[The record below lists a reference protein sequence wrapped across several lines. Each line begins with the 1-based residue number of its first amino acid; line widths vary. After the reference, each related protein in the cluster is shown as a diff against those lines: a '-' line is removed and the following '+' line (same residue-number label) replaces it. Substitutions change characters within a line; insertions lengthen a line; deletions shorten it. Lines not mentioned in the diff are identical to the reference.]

1 MKITHLGA
9 QASGTA
15 LRQLMNEYDRFHWA
29 VAWATETGLSH
40 TLLQHRKKIAKLVV
54 GTDFDHTNPKLL
66 RKLMPLKA
74 AHVAASK
81 PGATFHPKV
90 YGFVSG
96 QKAAVLV
103 GSSNFTNGGT
113 HTNQEASLLLE
124 GTLADQPL
132 SALLAE
138 VKRWWEAGKAITPEF
153 VEAYE
158 RRCAASK
165 QHRDALERKIFVP
178 HPKSNAR
185 HPKLLS
191 YSWNQYVTELA
202 GHGKPHLEQRVRV
215 LRQAAAIF
223 ASENSFADIPSL
235 ERKALGGFIGSN
247 EVASVPCLAGLDW
260 GWFGSMRGAGVFKN
274 RVSDKSQGG
283 KSDRHLSAALD
294 CIAPTGAIT
303 EADYRRFVLLFR
315 KAFANSAREGRIA
328 SASRLLAMKRPDY
341 FVCID
346 KENRRELSDDLGYP
360 ASRLSFE
367 TYWDLVVEPIM
378 TATWW
383 QVPRPAGVQGHIW
396 DGRAAMLDAL
406 YYVPRSV
413 APV

>member
-15 LRQLMNEYDRFHWA
+15 IKRLMSEYDHFHWA
-29 VAWATETGLSH
+29 VAWATETGLS
-40 TLLQHRKKIAKLVV
+40 TAFLQHGKKIAYLVV
-54 GTDFDHTNPKLL
+54 GTDFDHTSPKLL
-66 RKLMPLKA
+66 RKLLPLKR

-81 PGATFHPKV
+81 PRATFHPKV

-124 GTLADQPL
+124 GTLADQPIKE
-132 SALLAE
+132 LLAE
-138 VKRWWEAGKAITPEF
+138 VERWWGAGSAITPEF

-165 QHRDALERKIFVP
+165 QHRDALERKVFVP
-178 HPKSNAR
+178 QPKPDAKHPR
-185 HPKLLS
+185 LLS
-191 YSWNQYVTELA
+191 YSWDEYVTNLA
-202 GHGKPHLEQRVRV
+202 GHGRPHLEQRVRV
-215 LRQAAAIF
+215 LRRAAAIF
-223 ASENSFADIPSL
+223 SSENSFADISSL
-235 ERKALGGFIGSN
+235 ERKALAGFIGSN
-247 EVASVPCLAGLDW
+247 EVDTLPHLAELDW
-260 GWFGSMRGAGVFKN
+260 GWFGSMKGAGVFKN
-274 RVSDKSQGG
+274 RVSDKSDGG
-283 KSDRHLSAALD
+283 KCDRHLSAALD
-294 CIAPTGAIT
+294 CIAPLGVIT
-303 EADYRRFVLLFR
+303 ETDYRRFVDRFR
-315 KAFANSAREGRIA
+315 KAFADSARQGQIA

-346 KENRRELSDDLGYP
+346 KENRQELSDDLGYP
-360 ASRLSFE
+360 ASTLSFE
-367 TYWDLVVEPIM
+367 TYWDLVVEPVM

-383 QVPRPAGVQGHIW
+383 QVPRPAGSEGHIW

-406 YYVPRSV
+406 YYVPRSIE
-413 APV
+413 PV

>member
-15 LRQLMNEYDRFHWA
+15 LKRLMNEYDHFHWA
-29 VAWATETGLSH
+29 VAWATETGLST
-40 TLLQHRKKIAKLVV
+40 TLLQHGKKIAYLVV
-54 GTDFDHTNPKLL
+54 GTDFDHTSPKLL
-66 RKLMPLKA
+66 RKLLPLKK

-81 PGATFHPKV
+81 PRATFHPKV

-124 GTLADQPL
+124 GTLADQPIKE
-132 SALLAE
+132 LLAE
-138 VKRWWEAGKAITPEF
+138 VERWWGAGSAITPEF

-178 HPKSNAR
+178 QPKPGAKHPG
-185 HPKLLS
+185 LLS
-191 YSWNQYVTELA
+191 YSWDEYVTKLA
-202 GHGKPHLEQRVRV
+202 GHGRPHLEQRVRV
-215 LRQAAAIF
+215 LRQAAVIF
-223 ASENSFADIPSL
+223 ASENSFADISSL
-235 ERKALGGFIGSN
+235 ERKALAGFIGSN
-247 EVASVPCLAGLDW
+247 EVGTLSHLADLNW
-260 GWFGSMRGAGVFKN
+260 GWFGSMKGAGVFKN
-274 RVSDKSQGG
+274 RVSDKSNGG
-283 KSDRHLSAALD
+283 NCDRHLSAALD
-294 CIAPTGAIT
+294 CIAPLGIIT
-303 EADYRRFVLLFR
+303 ETDYRRFVERFR
-315 KAFANSAREGRIA
+315 KAFADSARQGQIA

-346 KENRRELSDDLGYP
+346 KENRQELSDDLGYP
-360 ASRLSFE
+360 ASTLSFE
-367 TYWDLVVEPIM
+367 TYWDLVVEPVM

-383 QVPRPAGVQGHIW
+383 QVPRPAGSEGHIW

-413 APV
+413 EPV